1 MHEDDGGDTPPRRRV
16 RRVAVAGIGG
26 NDSLAPGCCM
36 RAAEGIGR
44 NAQQLM
50 MMRMMMGRYGLL
62 DCGRDDGW

>member
-1 MHEDDGGDTPPRRRV
+1 
-16 RRVAVAGIGG
+16 
-26 NDSLAPGCCM
+26 M